1 MAQAFALTESDDAFL
16 ASAANR
22 YVHVID
28 IPAPPSA
35 VWAAL
40 IADDALVSWSG
51 LVTAMRWTTPRPF
64 GVGTCRVVTLGR
76 IAALTERFYRWDDQ
90 RRMTFT
96 VDFASIPGLR
106 RFAED
111 IELTPTATGT
121 RLTWTFAVE
130 GKPALQLLLRSTS
143 AVTERITGSI
153 AKGIVRGVAATAP
166 NSGPAV

>member
-1 MAQAFALTESDDAFL
+1 MAQAFALTESDDEFL
-16 ASAANR
+16 ASASNR
-22 YVHVID
+22 FVHVLD
-28 IPAPPSA
+28 IPAPPSE

-51 LVTAMRWTTPRPF
+51 LVTGMRWTTQRPF
-64 GVGTCRVVTLGR
+64 GVGSRRVVTLGR
-76 IAALTERFYRWDDQ
+76 VAALTERFYRWDDQ

-111 IELTPTATGT
+111 IELASTATGT

-153 AKGIVRGVAATAP
+153 AKGIVGRVVATAP
-166 NSGPAV
+166 TGGE

>member
-1 MAQAFALTESDDAFL
+1 MAQAFALTESDDEFL
-16 ASAANR
+16 ASASNR
-22 YVHVID
+22 YVHVLD
-28 IPAPPSA
+28 IPAPPSE

-51 LVTAMRWTTPRPF
+51 LVTGMRWITPRPF
-64 GVGTCRVVTLGR
+64 GVGSRRVVTLGR

-96 VDFASIPGLR
+96 VDSASIPGLR

-111 IELTPTATGT
+111 IELASTATGT

-153 AKGIVRGVAATAP
+153 AKGIVGRVAATAP
-166 NSGPAV
+166 TAGE

>member
-1 MAQAFALTESDDAFL
+1 MAQAFALTESDDEFL
-16 ASAANR
+16 ASASNR
-22 YVHVID
+22 FVHVLD
-28 IPAPPSA
+28 IPAPPSE

-51 LVTAMRWTTPRPF
+51 LVTGMRWTTPRPF
-64 GVGTCRVVTLGR
+64 GVGSRRVVTLGR
-76 IAALTERFYRWDDQ
+76 VAALTERFYRWDDQ

-111 IELTPTATGT
+111 IELASTATGT

-143 AVTERITGSI
+143 TVTERITGSI
-153 AKGIVRGVAATAP
+153 AKGIVGRVVATAP
-166 NSGPAV
+166 TGGE

>member
-1 MAQAFALTESDDAFL
+1 MAQAFALTESDDEFL
-16 ASAANR
+16 ASASNR
-22 YVHVID
+22 FVHVLD
-28 IPAPPSA
+28 IPAPPSQ

-51 LVTAMRWTTPRPF
+51 LVTGMQWTTPRPF
-64 GVGTCRVVTLGR
+64 GVGTRRVVTLGR
-76 IAALTERFYRWDDQ
+76 IAALTERFYRWEDQ

-111 IELTPTATGT
+111 IELASTATGT

-130 GKPALQLLLRSTS
+130 GKPVLQLLLRSTS

-153 AKGIVRGVAATAP
+153 AKGIVGRVAATVPTA
-166 NSGPAV
+166 GE

>member
-1 MAQAFALTESDDAFL
+1 MAQAFALTESDDEFL
-16 ASAANR
+16 ASASNHF
-22 YVHVID
+22 VHVLD
-28 IPAPPSA
+28 IPAPPSE

-51 LVTAMRWTTPRPF
+51 LVTGMRWTTPRPF
-64 GVGTCRVVTLGR
+64 GVGSGRIVTLGR

-111 IELTPTATGT
+111 IELASTATGT

-153 AKGIVRGVAATAP
+153 AKGIVGRVAATAP
-166 NSGPAV
+166 TGGE

>member
-1 MAQAFALTESDDAFL
+1 MAQAFALTESDDEFL
-16 ASAANR
+16 ASASNR
-22 YVHVID
+22 YVHVLD
-28 IPAPPSA
+28 IPAPPSE

-51 LVTAMRWTTPRPF
+51 LVTGMRWITPRPF
-64 GVGTCRVVTLGR
+64 GVGSRRVVTLGR

-96 VDFASIPGLR
+96 VDSASIPGLR

-111 IELTPTATGT
+111 IELVSTATGT

-153 AKGIVRGVAATAP
+153 AKGIVGRVAATESTA
-166 NSGPAV
+166 GE